1 MKNNS
6 MDLNATRRTFLKTV
20 AIGSLAAPF
29 IANRAFGQEGMQVL
43 VTLPDASVE
52 KLVLAKVAP
61 IMKERYKV
69 ELKTQQSSS
78 SQVLSAMRVQRRRPT
93 FIAATL
99 DLSFAN
105 QALEEDLVEPAT
117 VANIPNLKD
126 VMPKAL
132 AADGKIVSFILSAD
146 TLTFNTKIWS
156 EAPKTYAAIF
166 ADDKVAL
173 TAFPA
178 SGSNIGL
185 EFLAA
190 ASAAGSGKPLAEAMT
205 DLEGGIRYLAN
216 YRDRIKM
223 IYSRS
228 QEVMPLLANG
238 DVGVCFN
245 KTRFLTDWINRD
257 APLDCTVP
265 SQGAFYSLNCL
276 VPVKDSPAPE
286 LGHAFIDIML
296 SPEIQDLWAAE
307 IGSAPVNRLVTPNVP
322 EKLKRVVPNA
332 ADLEKLVLLPQLTQA
347 HIADLTKMFN
357 SDVAR

>member
-1 MKNNS
+1 MKNNILTLGTS
-6 MDLNATRRTFLKTV
+6 RRSFLKTV
-20 AIGSLAAPF
+20 AVGSLAAPF
-29 IANRAFGQEGMQVL
+29 IANRAFGDDGMQVL

-52 KLVLAKVAP
+52 KLVLARVAP
-61 IMKERYKV
+61 IMKEKYKV

-78 SQVLSAMRVQRRRPT
+78 SQVLSSMRVQRRRPT

-99 DLSFAN
+99 DLSFAD
-105 QALEEDLVEPAT
+105 QALQEDLIEPAT
-117 VANIPNLKD
+117 VAKIPNLGN
-126 VMPKAL
+126 VIPKAL

-146 TLTFNTKIWS
+146 TLTFNTKIWPTAPATYS
-156 EAPKTYAAIF
+156 EIF
-166 ADDKVAL
+166 ADDKVGFTAL
-173 TAFPA
+173 PS

-190 ASAAGSGKPLAEAMT
+190 ASAASSGKSVAEAVN
-205 DLEGGIRYLAN
+205 DLEAGIQYMARF
-216 YRDRIKM
+216 RDRIKM

-276 VPVKDSPAPE
+276 VPVKNSPAPE
-286 LGHAFIDIML
+286 LGHAYIDIML
-296 SPEIQDLWAAE
+296 SPEIQELWAAE
-307 IGSAPVNRLVTPNVP
+307 IGSAPVNRLITPKVP
-322 EKLKRVVPNA
+322 EKLKRVVPSA
-332 ADLEKLVLLPQLTQA
+332 SDIEKLVLLPQLSQA

-357 SDVAR
+357 SEVAR